1 MPFNQCGSME
11 VDFLCESA
19 KLVIELDG
27 TQHLQDEDA
36 WRSDR
41 RKDMLL
47 QMHGY
52 FVLRLLATDLAKDL
66 NTALDQTLAALEH
79 CQKIPNPRD
88 PT

>member
-1 MPFNQCGSME
+1 ME